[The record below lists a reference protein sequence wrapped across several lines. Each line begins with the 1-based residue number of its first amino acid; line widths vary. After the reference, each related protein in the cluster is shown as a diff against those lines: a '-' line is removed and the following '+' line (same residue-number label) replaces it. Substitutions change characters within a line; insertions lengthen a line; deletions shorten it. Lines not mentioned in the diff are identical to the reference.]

1 MNDSPLFNLTYG
13 MFVLTSQY
21 NKRDN
26 GCIVDTL
33 IQVADKK
40 VAVTVNKMNLTH
52 DYIQKSHIFNASILT
67 VEAQYSL
74 FQHWGFNSGRN
85 VDKTVGIDYKRS
97 TNGLIYLID
106 SSNAY
111 ISAKVRQEIDLGTHT
126 MFIADM
132 VAGEVLSS
140 IPSMSYAYYQEYVK
154 KSEANKGWICTV
166 CGYVYD
172 KEELNADF
180 ICPICKHPAADFI
193 KR

>member
-1 MNDSPLFNLTYG
+1 MNDNPLHNLTYG

-40 VAVTVNKMNLTH
+40 VAVTVNKQNLTH
-52 DYIQKSHIFNASILT
+52 DYIQKSHIFNASVLT
-67 VEAQYSL
+67 VEAQFAL
-74 FQHWGFNSGRN
+74 FKHWGFNSGRN
-85 VDKTVGIDYKRS
+85 VDKIAGIDYTRS
-97 TNGLIYLID
+97 TNGLIYLVD

-111 ISAKVRQEIDLGTHT
+111 ISAEVSQEIDLGTHT

-140 IPSMSYAYYQEYVK
+140 VPSMSYAYYQEHVK
-154 KSEANKGWICTV
+154 EVNTNKGWICTV

-172 KEELNADF
+172 KEELSADF
-180 ICPICKHPAADFI
+180 ICPICKHSASGFI